1 MIKINHGDN
10 MTEDS
15 RLPGQTTVA
24 PEVLIDIIRLSAL
37 RVEGVSHLSDSAGEI
52 NRLFSKSVGAG
63 VYIVL
68 EDDVVNTTIYLVV
81 KEGYE
86 VLQVAHAVQAKVG
99 RAISE
104 MVGMQVGNIDVHI
117 EDINCA
123 FPKLGK

>member
-1 MIKINHGDN
+1 
-10 MTEDS
+10 MTEES

-37 RVEGVSHLSDSAGEI
+37 RVEGVSRLSDTAGEI
-52 NRLFSKSVGAG
+52 NRLFSKSVGEG

-68 EDDVVNTTIYLVV
+68 EDDVVNTTIYLIV

-86 VLQVAHAVQAKVG
+86 VLQVAHAVQANVG

-104 MVGMQVGNIDVHI
+104 MVGMQVGNIDIHI
-117 EDINCA
+117 EDIDCA
-123 FPKLGK
+123 FPAAK